1 MISQG
6 PTYPS
11 EPPWLPLTLPDPP
24 WPAMTTQNVALTLQT
39 LVKFNCVIYSVFV
52 FVPNIRQWSSIMSLG
67 QIFRSVRHVRHFH
80 MRYYAHLK
88 AQWFLRNLT
97 RTLKKRTVAK
107 KQAYNAVIEFKIV
120 LQKFP
125 HSTCLS
131 LYSISEYNL
140 FENVLFN
147 IFM

>member
-1 MISQG
+1 MPSSRHSDFTEIWQEPWKKG
-6 PTYPS
+6 P
-11 EPPWLPLTLPDPP
+11 
-24 WPAMTTQNVALTLQT
+24 LQ
-39 LVKFNCVIYSVFV
+39 
-52 FVPNIRQWSSIMSLG
+52 
-67 QIFRSVRHVRHFH
+67 
-80 MRYYAHLK
+80 
-88 AQWFLRNLT
+88 
-97 RTLKKRTVAK
+97 K